1 MYVCTIRK
9 EHCLEPSPQI
19 QNPVRIETRTDFE
32 VVFKTH
38 YSPLCSYAN
47 GFLKDVDASEEVV
60 QEVMVRVW
68 TNRASLAIESSL
80 RSYLFRAVRNGCMNV
95 KKHMKVRDEY
105 KAYMEHDSL
114 GNHHSR
120 EEEMIISELE
130 QKIREAIDHLPMER
144 RKVFILSRYEGLTYG
159 QIAEKLDISVKTV
172 ENQMGKALKMLREE
186 LRDYLPWIVLF
197 FGEIFRN

>member
-1 MYVCTIRK
+1 
-9 EHCLEPSPQI
+9 
-19 QNPVRIETRTDFE
+19 
-32 VVFKTH
+32 
-38 YSPLCSYAN
+38 
-47 GFLKDVDASEEVV
+47 
-60 QEVMVRVW
+60 MVRVW